1 MIDLGRELTAWL
13 QTAEVRAAFEV
24 IVRDAVRAEL
34 RALLDDELVGVEEA
48 AKLLQMT
55 PGALRKAVERG
66 QVACQ
71 RVGRRVR
78 FRRSALLSR
87 SR

>member
-13 QTAEVRAAFEV
+13 QTAEVRAAFEA
-24 IVRDAVRAEL
+24 ILRDAVRAEL
-34 RALLDDELVGVEEA
+34 RALLDDELVGVSEA
-48 AKLLQMT
+48 AKLLRMT

-66 QVACQ
+66 QIACQ

-87 SR
+87 R